1 MKEGFTFIQIITT
14 GPNPILD
21 RICYISL
28 SVFNK
33 SLNHRETY
41 STWVNPEKKISEK
54 FETFLG
60 ISNKE
65 LKSYPKFIEIHSQIM
80 RMIKGKT
87 LGVFS
92 SETKTL
98 EFLKEELFNVGIDYK
113 YKNSDLILVKD
124 IEEALQGKN
133 IEHMYF
139 KYYDEKLPEN
149 FDYTKVIG
157 EVFKQQCILL
167 NKDFDKFD
175 IKEVIIKDFYNI
187 SESYVYE
194 KDSKLFFNFG
204 RHKDKDVATVNK
216 NYIEWVLYNEFPLKI
231 KKLIVDYLK
240 DEQFNIDRFKNY

>member
-1 MKEGFTFIQIITT
+1 MMNIYGIIFQEYGNIYNLTDDVLIS
-14 GPNPILD
+14 GEPKFGKDKPRQWNILQVFPEILD
-21 RICYISL
+21 
-28 SVFNK
+28 
-33 SLNHRETY
+33 
-41 STWVNPEKKISEK
+41 
-54 FETFLG
+54 
-60 ISNKE
+60 
-65 LKSYPKFIEIHSQIM
+65 FI
-80 RMIKGKT
+80 
-87 LGVFS
+87 
-92 SETKTL
+92 
-98 EFLKEELFNVGIDYK
+98 KEELFNIGIDYN

-139 KYYDEKLPEN
+139 KYYDTKLPEN

-167 NKDFDKFD
+167 NKEFDKFD
-175 IKEVIIKDFYNI
+175 IKEVITRDFYNI

-194 KDSKLFFNFG
+194 KDNKLFFNFG